1 MVPSVFNLVVCSVW
15 DKTGDVWSHK
25 LYDPNPAQCGYSLN
39 GSTLL
44 HEESCGIFKWFIP
57 ATWWPLVILHLLVLT
72 TQTNIKRK
80 SFVLIWVGI
89 KGHHACNI
97 LKYNTL
103 FIWIIPYT
111 KYFVIREG
119 RGGYKGGGG
128 FFSPAYPFITSK
140 DLGADVLQNPF
151 TQDGLEHERQ
161 SVIVL
166 LLRNVGPSRAKI
178 SPWSYSSWPW
188 FFPLSAIEEQQELSP
203 EPALVLVP
211 MGWPHKIPIRKNVT
225 RLWEKIFRAR
235 RRNYFLKKR
244 FLPQHGIRMQ
254 RL

>member
-128 FFSPAYPFITSK
+128 LFQSSVPIYHIKRPRCWRAPKPLHAGWF
-140 DLGADVLQNPF
+140 GARETKCDCAVVTQRRTKPGQNLTMVLQ
-151 TQDGLEHERQ
+151 
-161 SVIVL
+161 
-166 LLRNVGPSRAKI
+166 
-178 SPWSYSSWPW
+178 
-188 FFPLSAIEEQQELSP
+188 
-203 EPALVLVP
+203 
-211 MGWPHKIPIRKNVT
+211 
-225 RLWEKIFRAR
+225 
-235 RRNYFLKKR
+235 
-244 FLPQHGIRMQ
+244 
-254 RL
+254 

>member
-80 SFVLIWVGI
+80 SFVLIWAGI

-97 LKYNTL
+97 FKYNTL

-119 RGGYKGGGG
+119 RGGYKGGGEA
-128 FFSPAYPFITSK
+128 FSVQRTHLSHQKTS
-140 DLGADVLQNPF
+140 VL
-151 TQDGLEHERQ
+151 TC
-161 SVIVL
+161 SKT
-166 LLRNVGPSRAKI
+166 PSRRMVWSTRDKVWLCCCYATSDRAEAKI

-211 MGWPHKIPIRKNVT
+211 MGWPHKIPIRQNIT
-225 RLWEKIFRAR
+225 SIWEKIFRAR
-235 RRNYFLKKR
+235 RRNNFLKKY
-244 FLPQHGIRMQ
+244 FYHSTG
-254 RL
+254 